1 MAINHTNSVIAA
13 ISTPLIEGAISVV
26 RMSGN
31 GSLEIADKIFRSIS
45 DKSKKVS
52 DMKGYT
58 CAYGVIL
65 DGEKRV
71 DDAVLTVFRAPHSYT
86 GEDVAEISCHG
97 GVYVTKKILRLCCEN
112 GARPAERGEFTK
124 LAFLNGKLSLTQAES
139 VADIISAQGDL
150 ALRSANLAREGE
162 LFRRIDGIKQRLVK
176 LLGEL
181 AAWVDY
187 PEEDLPEVETE
198 TMLATLWSC
207 KDEAEKLIR
216 SYDNGMLLKNGIPAV
231 IAGRPN
237 VGKSTLMNLLLGY
250 ERAIVTD
257 IAGTT
262 RDVLEE
268 TVRLGEITLKLSDT
282 AGIRST
288 GDEVERIGVELA
300 RKKLSESALT
310 IAVFDGSAPP
320 SDEDKRL
327 AKELSDNC
335 GGNVIILIN
344 KADKGIYSGWR
355 ELFSDFE
362 NTLEISAKTGGG
374 RKELENAIAEMF
386 SLVGEDSSM
395 IFVNERQKYCLERA
409 KNSFDSAIS
418 AIEMGMTLDAVTI
431 SVSEAASELAQ
442 LTGEQITDSIVDE
455 VFSKFCVGK

>member
-13 ISTPLIEGAISVV
+13 ISTPLTEGAISVV

-198 TMLATLWSC
+198 TMLATLRSC

-310 IAVFDGSAPP
+310 IACLLYTSPSPRDATSSRMPSSA
-320 SDEDKRL
+320 
-327 AKELSDNC
+327 
-335 GGNVIILIN
+335 
-344 KADKGIYSGWR
+344 
-355 ELFSDFE
+355 
-362 NTLEISAKTGGG
+362 
-374 RKELENAIAEMF
+374 
-386 SLVGEDSSM
+386 
-395 IFVNERQKYCLERA
+395 
-409 KNSFDSAIS
+409 
-418 AIEMGMTLDAVTI
+418 
-431 SVSEAASELAQ
+431 
-442 LTGEQITDSIVDE
+442 
-455 VFSKFCVGK
+455 